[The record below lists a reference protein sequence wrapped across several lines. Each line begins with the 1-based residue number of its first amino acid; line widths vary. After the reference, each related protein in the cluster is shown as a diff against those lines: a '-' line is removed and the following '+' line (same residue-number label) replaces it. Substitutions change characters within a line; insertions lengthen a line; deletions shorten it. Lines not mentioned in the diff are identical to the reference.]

1 MAEAFVKHYGRGK
14 VEAVS
19 AGTMPSKEI
28 NPLVVNVME
37 EKGIDMSQNK
47 PKLINN
53 KMMQEAD
60 IVIVMGCG
68 AEGFCPAPLLNK
80 VVDWE
85 IEDPKG
91 KPLEKV
97 RQIRDKIERKV
108 KELIEELA

>member
-1 MAEAFVKHYGRGK
+1 MLWRK
-14 VEAVS
+14 
-19 AGTMPSKEI
+19 
-28 NPLVVNVME
+28 
-37 EKGIDMSQNK
+37 
-47 PKLINN
+47 
-53 KMMQEAD
+53 EAD